1 MSGYPANWR
10 VYTQGNPVLTPRR
23 RNIFFKGRRRS
34 DRWMARA
41 LVLLTLALAGMTI
54 KAFWGDAPLQDRAV
68 AHETVEYQSF
78 HTR

>member
-1 MSGYPANWR
+1 MSDSSSNWN
-10 VYTQGNPVLTPRR
+10 VFTGGDAVLRPRR
-23 RNIFFKGRRRS
+23 RNILFKGRRRS